1 MSKGELTRQRIVA
14 LAAPVFNQQGFAGT
28 ALSDLMGV
36 TGLEKGGIYRHFESK
51 QQLAEEAFDYAWE
64 IAMDLR
70 FKAADAIPN
79 AVDRLRQTI
88 RNFSERRTGLVAGG
102 CPLLNTA
109 TDSDDSNPRLREKAR
124 AALHMWLDRLQSMVE
139 EGQRRGEIRQ
149 HIDAVKLATWIVSTL
164 EGSLMVSRLTRK
176 NDAIEIACHH
186 LEEYLESE
194 VRAVPKQSAKTKR

>member
-51 QQLAEEAFDYAWE
+51 QQLAEEAFDYAWN

-79 AVDRLRQTI
+79 AVDRVRQTI

-102 CPLLNTA
+102 CP
-109 TDSDDSNPRLREKAR
+109 
-124 AALHMWLDRLQSMVE
+124 
-139 EGQRRGEIRQ
+139 
-149 HIDAVKLATWIVSTL
+149 
-164 EGSLMVSRLTRK
+164 
-176 NDAIEIACHH
+176 
-186 LEEYLESE
+186 
-194 VRAVPKQSAKTKR
+194 